1 MNALMGFREMG
12 FLEQVKILKEIE
24 EEKKFEA
31 IPELFELHEVPLND
45 KAVDSM
51 VIHTLRG
58 LLSKNE
64 QMTLEGIQSGKVRVK
79 KLCVNLAGENRFRS
93 AGPLLLDLASKEKN
107 GEMLLE
113 TLSSL
118 SKIRAPE
125 FLKVFQM
132 NSNHPEPLISSLS
145 IEMLGVYKDFT
156 ALDLLRGV
164 IEEGESGG
172 GYEKCNF
179 VTWKA
184 IEAVGSIGNGPALS
198 FLASKIHHG
207 NPTARRII
215 HEELV
220 KKGREAI
227 PCLVSI
233 FDKEDVDCQILASNL
248 LGAIG
253 DKNGG
258 EILLSIFD
266 RKGEAIHPNVKYAI
280 YEALG
285 GIPFLK
291 GTVCLMDG
299 LLEEDDLL
307 LMAVVFSLNRQI
319 NSAVINKLEEF
330 VRPGNAR
337 SQRIMRAIAASKAM
351 DLFKALYKKEEIA
364 EKLLEIISG
373 SNDPEL
379 ISEFGAALEGIGG
392 DRAKL
397 DAERLSY
404 VSAGKTGKKILAVD
418 DSKAMLYFYRSA
430 GSGLGLDV
438 TTAINGREAL
448 DLLEKGE
455 EFDLIVT
462 DMNMPVMDGI
472 EFILK
477 FRENPAFKKIPVIMA
492 TTESEQSQIQLA
504 EKAGANDF
512 IQKPFTHDLF
522 QKKAGKYISLTK
534 SF

>member
-1 MNALMGFREMG
+1 
-12 FLEQVKILKEIE
+12 
-24 EEKKFEA
+24 
-31 IPELFELHEVPLND
+31 
-45 KAVDSM
+45 
-51 VIHTLRG
+51 
-58 LLSKNE
+58 
-64 QMTLEGIQSGKVRVK
+64 
-79 KLCVNLAGENRFRS
+79 
-93 AGPLLLDLASKEKN
+93 
-107 GEMLLE
+107 
-113 TLSSL
+113 
-118 SKIRAPE
+118 
-125 FLKVFQM
+125 
-132 NSNHPEPLISSLS
+132 
-145 IEMLGVYKDFT
+145 
-156 ALDLLRGV
+156 
-164 IEEGESGG
+164 
-172 GYEKCNF
+172 
-179 VTWKA
+179 
-184 IEAVGSIGNGPALS
+184 
-198 FLASKIHHG
+198 
-207 NPTARRII
+207 
-215 HEELV
+215 
-220 KKGREAI
+220 
-227 PCLVSI
+227 
-233 FDKEDVDCQILASNL
+233 
-248 LGAIG
+248 
-253 DKNGG
+253 
-258 EILLSIFD
+258 
-266 RKGEAIHPNVKYAI
+266 
-280 YEALG
+280 
-285 GIPFLK
+285 
-291 GTVCLMDG
+291 
-299 LLEEDDLL
+299 
-307 LMAVVFSLNRQI
+307 
-319 NSAVINKLEEF
+319 
-330 VRPGNAR
+330 
-337 SQRIMRAIAASKAM
+337 M